1 MDGHCDGKAMC
12 CPAQDLSL
20 DFRSCPIQLALAPGV
35 NLQALGNLG
44 RAEPAW
50 GLAEGCLADYPL
62 LKRQRRICE
71 GMQPNMTE
79 AAEPIVGHESVTA
92 STSGRPPAVSGAGGA
107 AASRILRFVQPLRLH
122 LSLVIVLLLLGISVP
137 LMLLAHRQGT
147 ASAVAAASQQMRLLS
162 RHAVDR
168 YSNIFGDGL
177 SAIALTSVNETFL
190 TEPPDDIDG
199 KTAFLLKALAGS
211 SAIDGIYVGYPT
223 GSFVHAVNIAGNPGW
238 RDALSAPEGAASAV
252 RVIAKADN
260 GIRQSTWRF
269 LDGKG
274 AVTDTASTFDVRY
287 DPRRRP
293 WYKQASGQAE
303 PIAVGPYVM
312 ATTKSLGLTL
322 ALPMASNGDIV
333 VGADVLLQTLSDL
346 LAREAVSP
354 NARGYVFDDQRRLI
368 VHSEKMVMQQILDS
382 LSNGKRGQSAEVDY
396 DDPAIVQIEHLLE
409 TPGSASGKTVN
420 MTVGGQQYL
429 VEILPVAFSNLV
441 AGNTV
446 VIAAPLSDFTADS
459 MRVLRNAL
467 IISTILLTAGILAAL
482 MIARLIS
489 TSLTSLTNTAMQI
502 GDLDVRQSPTIDSRI
517 AEINTLANALGS
529 AREAIRTFALYVPR
543 ELVRRIVA
551 SGQSV
556 AGNAVRQRVTVLFTD
571 IQDFTTISERHSP
584 EDVVAMLSTYFQV
597 MNEIVERNNGV
608 IIQYLGDSIYAMWN
622 APSADERH
630 VEDGC
635 RCALELKAA
644 IDAFNADNRRDGRP
658 ELITRFGLHTGVA
671 VVGSV
676 GARSRLQYTAMGDTI
691 NVASR
696 LEGMNKQYRTTIL
709 ASGAVREVAKDGFSF
724 RPLGTAQAKGRHE
737 EIEIFELSDRQS

>member
-1 MDGHCDGKAMC
+1 
-12 CPAQDLSL
+12 
-20 DFRSCPIQLALAPGV
+20 
-35 NLQALGNLG
+35 
-44 RAEPAW
+44 
-50 GLAEGCLADYPL
+50 
-62 LKRQRRICE
+62 
-71 GMQPNMTE
+71 MTE
-79 AAEPIVGHESVTA
+79 AAKLTIGVDRTA
-92 STSGRPPAVSGAGGA
+92 SGMSGKPPSAQVGDDRALGGG
-107 AASRILRFVQPLRLH
+107 SPRWVRPLRLH

-137 LMLLAHRQGT
+137 LMWLAHQQGT
-147 ASAVAAASQQMRLLS
+147 TSAITAASQQMRLLS
-162 RHAVDR
+162 RHAIDR
-168 YSNIFGDGL
+168 YSSIFGDGF
-177 SAIALTSVNETFL
+177 SAIAMTTVSDTFL
-190 TEPPDDIDG
+190 SEPSADIEG

-211 SAIDGIYVGYPT
+211 ASIDGIYVGYPT

-238 RDALSAPEGAASAV
+238 RDALSAPEGAVSAV

-269 LDGKG
+269 LDAKG
-274 AVTDTASTFDVRY
+274 AVVGETATFDVLY

-293 WYKQASGQAE
+293 WYKQAAGKNE
-303 PIAVGPYVM
+303 PISVGPYVM

-322 ALPMASNGDIV
+322 ASPMANSGDIV

-354 NARGYVFDDQRRLI
+354 NARGYVFDDQKKLI
-368 VHSEKMVMQQILDS
+368 VHSDKAVMQQILAG
-382 LSNGKRGQSAEVDY
+382 LSNGRRGQSTEPDY
-396 DDPAIVQIEHLLE
+396 DDPAIEQIKQLLE
-409 TPGSASGKTVN
+409 TRGAAADGTAS
-420 MTVGGQQYL
+420 MTVGGERYL
-429 VEILPVAFSNLV
+429 VEVSPVEFSDLV

-459 MRVLRNAL
+459 MRLLRNAL
-467 IISTILLTAGILAAL
+467 IVSTILLTAGILAAL
-482 MIARLIS
+482 MIARLVS
-489 TSLTSLTNTAMQI
+489 NSLTALTDTAMRI
-502 GDLDVRQSPTIDSRI
+502 GDLDMRQSTAVDLRI
-517 AEINTLANALGS
+517 AEINTLADALGS
-529 AREAIRTFALYVPR
+529 AGEAIRTFALYVPR

-584 EDVVAMLSTYFQV
+584 EAVVAMLSTYFQV
-597 MNEIVERNNGV
+597 MNEIVERHNGV

-622 APSADERH
+622 APAADESH

-635 RCALELKAA
+635 LCALDLKAA
-644 IDAFNADNRRDGRP
+644 IDAFNARNRADGRP

-696 LEGMNKQYRTTIL
+696 LEGMNKQYGTTIL
-709 ASGAVREVAKDGFSF
+709 ASGAVRDAAQDDFVF

-737 EIEIFELSDRQS
+737 EIEIYELSDKRP